1 MTDQLAFDGAPESV
15 PEGVPEGGG
24 TSPEIVVITGM
35 SGAGRS
41 EAIHTFED
49 LGFFCIDNLPPS
61 FIPQLVGL
69 SELPGS
75 RIRRLAVVC
84 DVRAHDFFAELAGE
98 LKSLDDRNINY
109 HVLFL
114 EADDETLL
122 RRFKETRRRH
132 PLCEDGEAVLDG
144 IRLEREA
151 LAEIRARADVIVDT
165 TDLVPRELR
174 DQIRDRYF
182 NESLART
189 LAITVSSFG
198 FKYGL
203 PVDADI
209 VMDVR
214 FLPNPYYDPALRPYT
229 GLDEPVRE
237 FVLGNAETDAFLS
250 RWLPLLETVV
260 PGYIME
266 GKHHLAIGL
275 GCTGGMHRSV
285 ALAETTA
292 EFLRDCGYRVAVS
305 HRDVGRDREHR

>member
-1 MTDQLAFDGAPESV
+1 MTDQLALDTQADDGGPA
-15 PEGVPEGGG
+15 
-24 TSPEIVVITGM
+24 PEIVVITGM

-61 FIPQLVGL
+61 FIPQLVDL
-69 SELPGS
+69 AALPGS

-84 DVRAHDFFAELAGE
+84 DVRAHGFFSELAGE
-98 LKSLDDRNINY
+98 LKTLDDRGMDY
-109 HVLFL
+109 HVLYL

-132 PLCEDGEAVLDG
+132 PLCEEGEAILDG
-144 IRLEREA
+144 VRAERAA
-151 LAEIRARADVIVDT
+151 LNEIRARADVIIDT
-165 TDLVPRELR
+165 SALVPRELR
-174 DQIRDRYF
+174 DQIRDRFF

-189 LAITVSSFG
+189 LAITLSSFG

-203 PVDADI
+203 PIDADI

-214 FLPNPYYDPALRPYT
+214 FLPNPYYDPALRGFT

-237 FVLGNAETDAFLS
+237 FVLGNAETEAFLS

-266 GKHHLAIGL
+266 GKHHLAIAV

-292 EFLRDCGYRVAVS
+292 AFLRDCGYRVAVS
-305 HRDVGRDREHR
+305 HRDIARDRSTR

>member
-1 MTDQLAFDGAPESV
+1 MTDQLPLEQPSEESAPAPE
-15 PEGVPEGGG
+15 
-24 TSPEIVVITGM
+24 IIVITGM

-41 EAIHTFED
+41 EAMHTFED

-61 FIPQLVGL
+61 FIPQLVDL
-69 SELPGS
+69 AALPGS

-84 DVRAHDFFAELAGE
+84 DVRAHGFFSELAGE
-98 LKSLDDRNINY
+98 LKTLDDHSVDY
-109 HVLFL
+109 HVLYL

-132 PLCEDGEAVLDG
+132 PLCEEGEPLLDG
-144 IRLEREA
+144 IRLERDA
-151 LAEIRARADVIVDT
+151 LGEIRARADVIIDT
-165 TDLVPRELR
+165 SALVPRELR
-174 DQIRDRYF
+174 DQIRDRFF
-182 NESLART
+182 NDSLAST
-189 LAITVSSFG
+189 LAITVTSFG

-203 PVDADI
+203 PIDADI

-214 FLPNPYYDPALRPYT
+214 FLPNPYYDPELREFT
-229 GLDEPVRE
+229 GLEEPVRE
-237 FVLGNAETDAFLS
+237 FVLGNAETEAFLS

-285 ALAETTA
+285 SLAETTA
-292 EFLRDCGYRVAVS
+292 AFLRDCGYRVAVS
-305 HRDVGRDREHR
+305 HRDIGRDRSHQ